1 VPEATTGTH
10 RPAAVPIVEV
20 AELRRRISDLAAL
33 ASIEITATSAR
44 LVPEVAACLLPA
56 TVVYV
61 AHPPKAALADV
72 VSTAV
77 RVQQSGLRACPHLVA
92 RRIESRRAL
101 EHACQQLSEAGVDR
115 ALAVAGD
122 IGRPVG
128 EFASSLE
135 VLRTGVLP
143 HYGLR
148 LVGVAGHPEGHR
160 AIGQSVLWRSLLE
173 KQALAKRQLIE
184 MHIVTQFGFDPAALL
199 TWAGCLPEHG
209 VDLPV
214 HVGMSGP
221 ASLPQLIN
229 YAMQCGVAASL
240 RGTLQSMNA
249 MRNVAGLATSPDQ
262 MLAHVAR
269 HAEARRSQLEAV
281 HFYSFGGAVGTAR
294 WVRAVAEGHFELD
307 ADGQGFRVLDQ
318 GP

>member
-1 VPEATTGTH
+1 VPEATTGT
-10 RPAAVPIVEV
+10 RAAAVPIVEV
-20 AELRRRISDLAAL
+20 AELRRRICDLAAR
-33 ASIEITATSAR
+33 ASIEITATSGR
-44 LVPEVAACLLPA
+44 LVPDVSACLLPG

-61 AHPPKAALADV
+61 AHPPKAALEDV

-77 RVQQSGLRACPHLVA
+77 GVQQSGLQACPHLVA

-101 EHACQQLSEAGVDR
+101 EHACRQLSEAGVDR

-122 IGRPVG
+122 IARPVG

-135 VLRTGVLP
+135 VLGTGVLP
-143 HYGLR
+143 NHGLR
-148 LVGVAGHPEGHR
+148 RIGVAGHPEGHR

-173 KQALAKRQLIE
+173 KQALAKRHSIE
-184 MHIVTQFGFDPAALL
+184 MHVVTQFGFDPGALVS
-199 TWAGCLPEHG
+199 WARCLPEHG

-229 YAMQCGVAASL
+229 YAMQCGVAASM

-269 HAEARRSQLEAV
+269 HADARRSQLEAV
-281 HFYSFGGAVGTAR
+281 HFYSFGGAVATAR
-294 WVRAVAEGHFELD
+294 WVRAVAGGHFELD
-307 ADGQGFRVLDQ
+307 ADGQGFSVRTQ
-318 GP
+318 SA